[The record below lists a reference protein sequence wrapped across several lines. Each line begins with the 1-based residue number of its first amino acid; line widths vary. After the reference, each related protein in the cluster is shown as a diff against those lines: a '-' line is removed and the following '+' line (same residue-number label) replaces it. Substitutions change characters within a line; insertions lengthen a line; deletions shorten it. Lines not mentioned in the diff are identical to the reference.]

1 MLARSVTVIVSARVS
16 PLREREINELF
27 CGGRTLRRDQAPPE
41 AACSLFVLS
50 WEFTVQP
57 LYSRFSNF
65 QRNYICHF
73 LENKA
78 SSTRSQAS
86 LLLMLWCIHERC
98 SCTMALVTTTT
109 MTSVFVQVLVDSP
122 VLLTICSDTVWKELQ
137 MHQLRKCLLSQ
148 SDNNRSWRKK
158 SRTK

>member
-57 LYSRFSNF
+57 LYSIFWNF
-65 QRNYICHF
+65 QRNYVIF
-73 LENKA
+73 WKIKPLP
-78 SSTRSQAS
+78 RDQAS
-86 LLLMLWCIHERC
+86 LLFKLWCIHERC
-98 SCTMALVTTTT
+98 PCTMALVTTTT

>member
-16 PLREREINELF
+16 PLREGNKWTFLWRSDTEERPGSSRGRVLIICAEL
-27 CGGRTLRRDQAPPE
+27 GVHSSAP
-41 AACSLFVLS
+41 LLYILKLS
-50 WEFTVQP
+50 TK
-57 LYSRFSNF
+57 L
-65 QRNYICHF
+65 CHF

-86 LLLMLWCIHERC
+86 LLLKLWCIHERC
-98 SCTMALVTTTT
+98 PCTMALVTTTT

>member
-27 CGGRTLRRDQAPPE
+27 CGGRTLRRGQAPPE

-57 LYSRFSNF
+57 LYSIFSDEILSLSGNF
-65 QRNYICHF
+65 H
-73 LENKA
+73 KA

-86 LLLMLWCIHERC
+86 WLHKLWCIHERC
-98 SCTMALVTTTT
+98 PCNYDYYDLC
-109 MTSVFVQVLVDSP
+109 FVQVLVDSP

-148 SDNNRSWRKK
+148 LYNNRSWRKK

>member
-27 CGGRTLRRDQAPPE
+27 CGGRTLRRGQAPPE

-57 LYSRFSNF
+57 LYSIFSNF
-65 QRNYICHF
+65 QRNLVIF
-73 LENKA
+73 WKISIKPLPRDLKPPGST
-78 SSTRSQAS
+78 SSGVF
-86 LLLMLWCIHERC
+86 MKD
-98 SCTMALVTTTT
+98 ALVTMTT

-148 SDNNRSWRKK
+148 LYNNRSWRKK